1 MERALL
7 ARSRGELAP
16 APDDGLIE
24 AFVDYLDRKPS
35 TAKAYLKALRMY
47 ARWCDENGI
56 NNPTRNDVRAY
67 RDSLA
72 ERGLTATTQRTYMQA
87 VRALH
92 KWVSWNFGFE
102 DVAVNL
108 HGAKVRSDVHL
119 RDALSPEDV
128 QSVLAHIDR
137 STEQG
142 LRTYVICLLAAVDGL
157 RTVEIV
163 RADVRD
169 LQTINGKRYLS
180 IQPKG
185 HDSKDV
191 LRRLTPRVSEAVDEY
206 MKARK
211 DRWDGASPLFVSTSN
226 RNPGG
231 RMTTT
236 SVSGSIKSAMRSAG
250 YDSPRLT
257 AHSLR
262 HSAATAAIESGLELR
277 EVQKLMGHVNP
288 ATTEVYVHDRDE
300 RRIEDAGRRRVEAHL
315 LGDDG
320 TETIR
325 NRIARSLAAIEDAD
339 KLKAISKFIEQLE
352 E

>member
-1 MERALL
+1 M
-7 ARSRGELAP
+7 ELASLAQSNGKL
-16 APDDGLIE
+16 APVPNDGLIE
-24 AFVDYLDRKPS
+24 AFVDYLDRKPA
-35 TAKAYLKALRMY
+35 TAKSYLKALRAY
-47 ARWCDENGI
+47 AGWCSANGI
-56 NNPTRNDVRAY
+56 VNPTRADVRAY

-72 ERGLTATTQRTYMQA
+72 ERGLAASTQRSYLQA

-92 KWVSWNFGFE
+92 KWVSWNYGCV
-102 DVAVNL
+102 DVAANL
-108 HGAKVRSDVHL
+108 HGAKVRTDVHL
-119 RDALSPEDV
+119 RDALTPEDV

-142 LRTYVICLLAAVDGL
+142 LRTYAICLLAAVDGL

-169 LQTINGKRYLS
+169 LQTIGGKRYLS

-191 LRRLTPRVSEAVDEY
+191 LRRLTPRVSEAVDAY
-206 MKARK
+206 MASRQ
-211 DRWDGASPLFVSTSN
+211 DHWDGTSPLFASTSN
-226 RNPGG
+226 RNLGG

-236 SVSGSIKSAMRSAG
+236 SVSGSIKAAMRAAG

-262 HSAATAAIESGLELR
+262 HTAATAAIESGLELR
-277 EVQKLMGHVNP
+277 EVQKLMGHANP

-300 RRIEDAGRRRVEAHL
+300 RRIEDAGRRRVEAHI

-320 TETIR
+320 TEAIR
-325 NRIARSLAAIEDAD
+325 NRIARSIAAIEDID
-339 KLKAISKFIEQLE
+339 KLKAISEFIERLE